1 MAAPVGRCRLPW
13 VRWTVVRAAKTA
25 SKVAETRLKPTKTLK
40 NTKKTVEMPDL
51 PLTRSGERPHGDP
64 R

>member
-1 MAAPVGRCRLPW
+1 MEHPRGPKI
-13 VRWTVVRAAKTA
+13 AAK
-25 SKVAETRLKPTKTLK
+25 VVEIGQKPRKTFK

-51 PLTRSGERPHGDP
+51 PLTRSGERPHGDA

>member
-1 MAAPVGRCRLPW
+1 MAA
-13 VRWTVVRAAKTA
+13 RAAPGLAQTAKIAAKVVENPLKTG
-25 SKVAETRLKPTKTLK
+25 KNPK
-40 NTKKTVEMPDL
+40 NTNKTVEMADL